1 MFRRWNIF
9 DRIIFFFFPRIIESS
24 LIYRITETRANIS
37 NNDSQRS
44 QFVGKLID
52 RQSRLFGS
60 NRYWRRATELS
71 SIRVR
76 TFQFPAADNANDA
89 RERERE
95 RRSIIKIESRREKV
109 RSQKLDKKFLFI
121 SLEIICNDEIVKSSC
136 SVYRDSRY
144 RVIE

>member
-1 MFRRWNIF
+1 MKYFRSNNFLLFSEDYWILFNLQKRGQ
-9 DRIIFFFFPRIIESS
+9 
-24 LIYRITETRANIS
+24 IYRTKIRRDLNSLENWSIDNRDCSDPIAIGDVQPNYHRFEFERFNSQQRIT
-37 NNDSQRS
+37 
-44 QFVGKLID
+44 
-52 RQSRLFGS
+52 
-60 NRYWRRATELS
+60 
-71 SIRVR
+71 R
-76 TFQFPAADNANDA
+76 TTP
-89 RERERE
+89 ERERE